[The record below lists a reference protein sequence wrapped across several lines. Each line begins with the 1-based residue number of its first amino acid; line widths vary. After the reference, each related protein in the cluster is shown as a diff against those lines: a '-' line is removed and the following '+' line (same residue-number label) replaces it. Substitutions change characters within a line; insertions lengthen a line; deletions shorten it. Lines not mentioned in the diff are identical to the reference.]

1 MAHEKLFLKAFEYSL
16 EKGRF
21 GGVCALHSPVLCS
34 SKPRAIYTSPSEQ
47 HRHAT
52 TQLTYATTKVR
63 LLPKKSKFSSKH
75 CLREVRRT
83 VKRHSV
89 HWHSVKRQNC
99 IQIAKFIDMVLTAH
113 KSIAPKCTNLNEVT
127 KAEAVTSTSASAR
140 GCRRKIAF
148 HPTLGY
154 AITPP
159 VAPKVARRNARERN
173 R

>member
-1 MAHEKLFLKAFEYSL
+1 MRSDVLLK
-16 EKGRF
+16 G
-21 GGVCALHSPVLCS
+21 
-34 SKPRAIYTSPSEQ
+34 
-47 HRHAT
+47 
-52 TQLTYATTKVR
+52 TQYI
-63 LLPKKSKFSSKH
+63 
-75 CLREVRRT
+75 
-83 VKRHSV
+83 
-89 HWHSVKRQNC
+89 WHSVKRQIETTLAIIIPKYHRN
-99 IQIAKFIDMVLTAH
+99 IRRNKMVLTAH